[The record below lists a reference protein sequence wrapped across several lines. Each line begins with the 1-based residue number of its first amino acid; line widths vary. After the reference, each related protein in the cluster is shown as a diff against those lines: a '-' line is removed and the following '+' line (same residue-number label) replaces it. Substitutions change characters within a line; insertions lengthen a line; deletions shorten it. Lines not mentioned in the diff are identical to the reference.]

1 MAKLNSKVARVRRH
15 KRLRS
20 KMVGTAEMPRLA
32 VFRSLKHINAQFID
46 DVKAVTLLAVSDT
59 EVKTT
64 ARTTNIEIAK
74 AVGKLAAEK
83 AAAKGITTVVFDRG
97 GNAYHGRVKALAEG
111 AREQGLKF

>member
-1 MAKLNSKVARVRRH
+1 MKKLNSKVARVRRH

-20 KMVGTAEMPRLA
+20 KMMGEAAMPRLA
-32 VFRSLKHINAQFID
+32 VFRSLKHISAQFID
-46 DVKAVTLLAVSDT
+46 DTKAVTLLAVSDK
-59 EVKTT
+59 EVKVG
-64 ARTTNIEIAK
+64 AKATNLDIAK

-83 AAAKGITTVVFDRG
+83 ALAKGINVVVFDRG